1 MTAPVTQAGLTAD
14 VVERYEVMR
23 SAVLGTTLPL
33 MARRSL
39 MLFLQR
45 GMWGWAST
53 PELMIPLPGESH
65 RLSLLT
71 TYSPHKAS
79 DIVYVLATI
88 ATGFH

>member
-1 MTAPVTQAGLTAD
+1 MQAGLPTD
-14 VVERYEVMR
+14 VVERYEVLR

-45 GMWGWAST
+45 GMWSWASI
-53 PELMIPLPGESH
+53 PDPIIPLPGEQH
-65 RLSLLT
+65 RPSLLT

-79 DIVYVLATI
+79 DIIYVLATI
-88 ATGFH
+88 ATGFR